1 MFVLGGDKFAH
12 MTVFM
17 ARFADENIDK
27 VIQATK
33 QSLGAIRSF
42 NCEHVGYFMTEG
54 RYLEVSYRK
63 SKQFTQLQETLISA
77 ISKFRINLGEPY
89 EEGYFAPYNQ
99 EQRGNAQETGY
110 DLARNL
116 YRPHIT
122 LTRYEKGK
130 VPNLLP
136 ALPEVNLSFE
146 LSKVCIYRADDNGA
160 VYDKL
165 AEFQIR

>member
-1 MFVLGGDKFAH
+1 
-12 MTVFM
+12 MTAFM
-17 ARFADENIDK
+17 ARFADEDIDK
-27 VIQATK
+27 VIQATE
-33 QSLGAIRSF
+33 QSLGAVKSF

-54 RYLEVSYRK
+54 RYLEVTYRK
-63 SKQFTQLQETLISA
+63 SEQFTKLHEALISA
-77 ISKFRINLGEPY
+77 ISKLRINPGEPY
-89 EEGYFAPYNQ
+89 EEDYFAPYTQ
-99 EQRGNAQETGY
+99 EQRSNAQETGY

-130 VPNLLP
+130 VPNLFP
-136 ALPEVNLSFE
+136 VLPEINLSFE
-146 LSKVCIYRADDNGA
+146 LFKVCVYRADDNGV

>member
-17 ARFADENIDK
+17 ARFADVNIDK

-33 QSLGAIRSF
+33 QSLGEIKSF
-42 NCEHVGYFMTEG
+42 NCEHVGYFITEG
-54 RYLEVSYRK
+54 EYLEVSYKK
-63 SKQFTQLQETLISA
+63 SEQLTQLHEALIAA
-77 ISKFRINLGEPY
+77 ISEFRINPGDPY
-89 EEGYFAPYNQ
+89 EEGYFAPYTQ
-99 EQRGNAQETGY
+99 EQRVNAQKTGY
-110 DLARNL
+110 DLAGNL

-122 LTRYEKGK
+122 LTRYGK
-130 VPNLLP
+130 DKMPNISP

-146 LSKVCIYRADDNGA
+146 LSKLCIYRADDNGA

-165 AEFQIR
+165 AEFQII